1 MITVTSR
8 GRRIAQIVPSDGHT
22 LLERGLREGWITRG
36 EDRPPEPVT
45 RHRPVVG
52 SPTIPWIVPPR
63 LLVSAIDQTVSSI
76 DARIEIAV
84 RESDGLVAI
93 RDTLLPKL
101 VSGEVRLS
109 RGRTDTALTVSVCW
123 ICLTVSM

>member
-1 MITVTSR
+1 MDVGIRELKARLSEYLRRAERGEVITVTSR

-52 SPTIPWIVPPR
+52 SPTTTELIR
-63 LLVSAIDQTVSSI
+63 ADR
-76 DARIEIAV
+76 DA
-84 RESDGLVAI
+84 
-93 RDTLLPKL
+93 
-101 VSGEVRLS
+101 
-109 RGRTDTALTVSVCW
+109 
-123 ICLTVSM
+123 